1 MDNITGLRYAEL
13 EKRSTYEELIDVI
26 VKDFKVKLPDRTA
39 TLIYNSPEIQN
50 LLAGDGSSIKDLEEH
65 ELRKYKE
72 EVKEIEIK
80 KQASTSTQNA
90 QQIRT
95 QEQATSTFEPTQVFD
110 MTLDDRIDDAHEDIA
125 DNLENHAHNLKQ
137 QQRSWMEVVRRHLGQ
152 DVTPGPINFAHK
164 LATGSKSQSST
175 DVPHFAQDTPMPS
188 KEPANPEI
196 PTHTSSNTG
205 PPPPPP
211 PAAGAVTTET
221 TGKPRR
227 RERARSENDVLPRA
241 TPKAKANPAGGIDG
255 PATTPVPAPVPASVT
270 TRGRSR
276 ARATPVKREVK
287 QEGFAPPPPP
297 PAAPA
302 VTTETTGKP
311 KARGER
317 SRSKD
322 PPTRAATTGR
332 GRIKKEI
339 KEEIL
344 PTPPPPPPPPK
355 VERSRS
361 RDPPTRGRAKTKTAP
376 VKREAKPSV
385 TTETTGKP
393 KTRGERSRTPGW
405 YVKKEKLE
413 RAGVEEQ
420 NEVKLEAKATKRATA
435 VKSKAKPKVQTTSSS
450 SDQPT
455 TKAEKLKEPPK
466 PRTASQKRKKP
477 EPGAP
482 EASQRPESWWKQ
494 FTKAEIIKEVERL
507 GGDVSDGDK
516 KNLTKADFIRK
527 VRELQK

>member
-1 MDNITGLRYAEL
+1 MDNITGIRYAEL
-13 EKRSTYEELIDVI
+13 ERRPTYEELIDVI

-50 LLAGDGSSIKDLEEH
+50 LLKGDVNDIEEH

-80 KQASTSTQNA
+80 KQASTSTQTA

-95 QEQATSTFEPTQVFD
+95 QEQGTSTFEPTQVFD

-152 DVTPGPINFAHK
+152 DVTPGPLNFAHK

-241 TPKAKANPAGGIDG
+241 TPKAKANPAGIDG
-255 PATTPVPAPVPASVT
+255 PATAPVPASVT

-405 YVKKEKLE
+405 TVKKEEIE
-413 RAGVEEQ
+413 RVKKDIDKGVKPVAEAK

-455 TKAEKLKEPPK
+455 TKAEKLNEPPK
-466 PRTASQKRKKP
+466 PRAAPQKRKKP
-477 EPGAP
+477 EPGGP
-482 EASQRPESWWKQ
+482 EASQRPASWWNK
-494 FTKAEIIKEVERL
+494 FKKADIIKEIERL
-507 GGDVSDGDK
+507 GGVVSDEDK
-516 KNLTKADFIRK
+516 KNLTKAEFIKK
-527 VRELQK
+527 VKEL

>member
-13 EKRSTYEELIDVI
+13 EKRPTYEELIDII

-39 TLIYNSPEIQN
+39 TFIYNSPEIQN
-50 LLAGDGSSIKDLEEH
+50 LLAGDGSSINDIEEH

-80 KQASTSTQNA
+80 KQASTSTQTA

-95 QEQATSTFEPTQVFD
+95 QEQGTSTFQKPQIFD
-110 MTLDDRIDDAHEDIA
+110 MAMDDRIDDVQDDMK
-125 DNLENHAHNLKQ
+125 DNLENHAHNLQQQKQ
-137 QQRSWMEVVRRHLGQ
+137 QIVNIINNHLRQ
-152 DVTPGPINFAHK
+152 DATPGVSDFAHK
-164 LATGSKSQSST
+164 VVTGGKSQSST
-175 DVPHFAQDTPMPS
+175 DVPHFAQDTPMPG
-188 KEPANPEI
+188 KEPANPEV

-227 RERARSENDVLPRA
+227 RERNRSENDVLPRA
-241 TPKAKANPAGGIDG
+241 TPKAKANPAGIDG
-255 PATTPVPAPVPASVT
+255 PASAPVPTSVT

-276 ARATPVKREVK
+276 ARAGPVKREVK

-311 KARGER
+311 KARVER

-322 PPTRAATTGR
+322 PPTRARAATTGR
-332 GRIKKEI
+332 VRIKKEI
-339 KEEIL
+339 KEEAL
-344 PTPPPPPPPPK
+344 PPPPPPPPK
-355 VERSRS
+355 GERSRS
-361 RDPPTRGRAKTKTAP
+361 RDPPTRGRAKTQTAP

-393 KTRGERSRTPGW
+393 KTRGERSRTPG
-405 YVKKEKLE
+405 YTVKKEEIE
-413 RAGVEEQ
+413 RVKKDIDKGIKPVATEA
-420 NEVKLEAKATKRATA
+420 NEVKLEAKPPKRATA
-435 VKSKAKPKVQTTSSS
+435 VKSKAKPKVKKEVESSS
-450 SDQPT
+450 SNP
-455 TKAEKLKEPPK
+455 L
-466 PRTASQKRKKP
+466 KRKKP
-477 EPGAP
+477 EPDRP
-482 EASQRPESWWKQ
+482 EASQRPASWWNK
-494 FTKAEIIKEVERL
+494 FKKAEIIKEIERL
-507 GGDVSDGDK
+507 GGDVSDEDK

-527 VRELQK
+527 VREFQK